1 MKIIYWFH
9 CLMVIRHR
17 KLNRLKNFDYSSS
30 GYYFVT
36 ICTKNRRV
44 YFGNINNNKIILNL
58 YGNIVQ
64 KYIFEL
70 PKRYKNIGLDQF
82 IIMPNHIHLII
93 IIKYTPIP
101 VGTIHELS
109 LQNTNNQL
117 QRRNMLLCK
126 IIGFLKM
133 NSSKQ
138 IHQMGLNLFQWQRS
152 YYDEIIRNEY
162 SLYFIRQY
170 IRENPI
176 NWSEDRNNLFTKK

>member
-1 MKIIYWFH
+1 MA
-9 CLMVIRHR
+9 IRHR
-17 KLNRLKNFDYSSS
+17 KLNRLKNFDYSSL

-36 ICTKNRRV
+36 ICTKNRQE
-44 YFGNINNNKIILNL
+44 YFGNIIDDKMVLSK

-70 PKRYKNIGLDQF
+70 PKRYKNIELDEF

-109 LQNTNNQL
+109 LRNINNQL

-162 SLYFIRQY
+162 SLYFISQY

-176 NWSEDRNNLFTKK
+176 NWNEDKNNLFTKI